1 VLVKIERRTVQFL
14 VYGQD
19 GAEFDYGPNELHDAH
34 QAYMDTWSA
43 ELVARGPTLSP
54 DGSQHTG
61 SVHVARLADL
71 QEAHRFATEEPYARS
86 GWYAQVSVVPL
97 RECVEG
103 TMWDRPAPGPEVVSS
118 FLIAAWEPVA
128 FECQLLDCARSEL
141 GRAGDR
147 PWLFGGLITSEDL
160 SEVSGLVAA
169 IDLAPAEAERQITA
183 LLAQTSV
190 PQAAIEAQRWM
201 RGGRSAG

>member
-1 VLVKIERRTVQFL
+1 VQFL

-34 QAYMDTWSA
+34 QAYMDAWSA
-43 ELVARGPTLSP
+43 ELVARGPTLCP

-61 SVHVARLADL
+61 SVHVASLADL
-71 QEAHRFATEEPYARS
+71 QEARRFATEEPYARS

-103 TMWDRPAPGPEVVSS
+103 TMWDRPTPGPEVASS
-118 FLIAAWEPVA
+118 FVIAAWEPVA
-128 FECQLLDCARSEL
+128 FERQLLDYLRREL
-141 GRAGDR
+141 GRTGRR
-147 PWLFGGLITSEDL
+147 PWLFGGLLTSEDL
-160 SEVSGLVAA
+160 NEVNGFVAA
-169 IDLAPAEAERQITA
+169 IDLAPSEAERQITA

-190 PQAAIEAQRWM
+190 PEAAIEAQRWM
-201 RGGRSAG
+201 RGGRPAG